1 MMAVRMR
8 RDSSLDVVHM
18 RATMMDV
25 RDMGMT
31 MPVRM
36 DGLGMDMVARMT
48 IPEIEE
54 PRQREGADGA

>member
-1 MMAVRMR
+1 
-8 RDSSLDVVHM
+8 M